1 MNQLRSLPISHLE
14 PLLINHL
21 VWYGAWN
28 IMLFIITVGFCI
40 LHDVLY
46 DMGIMKPPLVLYWQC
61 QFLYSRQWSAM
72 AQLICAMILESI
84 N

>member
-1 MNQLRSLPISHLE
+1 MNQLRSLTISHLE

-21 VWYGAWN
+21 GNNPHQYIIAHCVWYGAWN

-46 DMGIMKPPLVLYWQC
+46 DMGIMKPPLVVFILTVSG
-61 QFLYSRQWSAM
+61 FFYSRQ
-72 AQLICAMILESI
+72 
-84 N
+84 